1 MDRRNSESKDVG
13 VQPEGKQEKEIRSG
27 DLNIE
32 MNLDA
37 INDVKK
43 QYKKLKRYMRSSIYT
58 IAMMDGKEKIVSDLL
73 KDSEDNPT

>member
-1 MDRRNSESKDVG
+1 MG

>member
-1 MDRRNSESKDVG
+1 MGVHSEG
-13 VQPEGKQEKEIRSG
+13 EQEKEVKSG

>member
-1 MDRRNSESKDVG
+1 VG

-58 IAMMDGKEKIVSDLL
+58 IAMMDGKEKIVSRLL
-73 KDSEDNPT
+73 KDQEDNPT

>member
-1 MDRRNSESKDVG
+1 VG

>member
-1 MDRRNSESKDVG
+1 MG

-73 KDSEDNPT
+73 KESEDNPT

>member
-13 VQPEGKQEKEIRSG
+13 LQPEGKQEKKVVSG

-37 INDVKK
+37 IKEVKK
-43 QYKKLKRYMRSSIYT
+43 EYKKLKRYMRSSIYT
-58 IAMMDGKEKIVSDLL
+58 IAMMDGTEKRVSDLIR
-73 KDSEDNPT
+73 DTEDNPT